1 MLFVLSLSAS
11 TNTFLARLSFS
22 KMAYDPENV
31 SNQMKVREKEKY
43 TKEQKYTTEEIL
55 RDVKEACKKK
65 GRYARTRVCNQ
76 GR

>member
-22 KMAYDPENV
+22 KMTYDPENV

-43 TKEQKYTTEEIL
+43 TKEEQGTT
-55 RDVKEACKKK
+55 KKS
-65 GRYARTRVCNQ
+65 YVT
-76 GR
+76 

>member
-22 KMAYDPENV
+22 KMTYDPENV

-43 TKEQKYTTEEIL
+43 TKEQKYTTEEQGTT
-55 RDVKEACKKK
+55 KKS
-65 GRYARTRVCNQ
+65 YVT
-76 GR
+76 